1 MTAPGN
7 GIGPREETIMR
18 TFVFAA
24 VFVVASTG
32 AGFTQDA
39 GKAVFDR
46 FCLPCHDIG
55 EGARV
60 KLRPPLNWVDGRKAG
75 TVEGFNYSDPL
86 KKANITWGEA
96 VFKDFIKGPLT
107 KVPGNRMAFTGLREE
122 ADVNN
127 IWDFLKSF
135 GGDGKKK

>member
-1 MTAPGN
+1 
-7 GIGPREETIMR
+7 MR

-55 EGARV
+55 EGARI
-60 KLRPPLNWVDGRKAG
+60 KLGPPLNGVDGRKGG
-75 TVEGFNYSDPL
+75 TFEGFNYSDAI
-86 KKANITWGEA
+86 KNANVTWGEA
-96 VFKDFIKGPLT
+96 TFKEFIKGPLQ
-107 KVPGNRMAFTGLREE
+107 KYPGTRMAFTGLREE
-122 ADVNN
+122 ADINN
-127 IWDFLKSF
+127 IWDFIKSF
-135 GGDGKKK
+135 GPDGKKK